1 MGNTVVIFSLP
12 EEVLVLVFLELG
24 LQSLVHCKR
33 VRFPLNIACRHFWH
47 TFKNSVLLQYW
58 TELQESCM
66 YDPLP
71 DCEASSAQSRLE
83 KLRAHR
89 RVWSAFSWS
98 DPEVIGDCRDAV
110 CWAFIGDVLAIGRS
124 GRVVCRQIGSA
135 SAHVPP
141 RTWMVGHPMRDYSI
155 AIDPAQDLLVVVGN
169 AEEGSSTKVIFFK
182 LSTGARHPA
191 AYGDISVYEE
201 NEIRADRIDGCQV
214 HGSRLGVLLRSHQP
228 TSVLKIWDWTSGE
241 LIFDLHMHILWSFS
255 FLPGDLVLLALLP
268 DNSDVTQLF
277 ICDLSS
283 GTFAGRRIVLNKCAD
298 NSQLPHICKFRFFAK
313 DEEDVE
319 MVSVRPIILPSQS
332 PVSRAAG
339 DISSFL
345 LKPESQLLAVTIHL
359 DRNGRINETTTLIP
373 LSTIMEYVD
382 RARSASV
389 LHLEVRWDEGV
400 PSGAHKLHAV
410 TGFGRQWECE
420 STYGTRFACLYQISR
435 GRFEPRDSHLDM
447 PPEVIKVNGEWRCT
461 HNQIAEEPEGVHG
474 RCADILLPRLPDGKR
489 WEKVLL
495 GAEAMVVIS
504 DGREDGLGITF
515 GILTL
520 QGPEAKE
527 SACSKE
533 TREEGMMP
541 IWRRVP
547 RSIVPGLLA

>member
-1 MGNTVVIFSLP
+1 
-12 EEVLVLVFLELG
+12 
-24 LQSLVHCKR
+24 
-33 VRFPLNIACRHFWH
+33 
-47 TFKNSVLLQYW
+47 
-58 TELQESCM
+58 
-66 YDPLP
+66 
-71 DCEASSAQSRLE
+71 
-83 KLRAHR
+83 
-89 RVWSAFSWS
+89 
-98 DPEVIGDCRDAV
+98 
-110 CWAFIGDVLAIGRS
+110 
-124 GRVVCRQIGSA
+124 
-135 SAHVPP
+135 
-141 RTWMVGHPMRDYSI
+141 
-155 AIDPAQDLLVVVGN
+155 
-169 AEEGSSTKVIFFK
+169 
-182 LSTGARHPA
+182 
-191 AYGDISVYEE
+191 
-201 NEIRADRIDGCQV
+201 
-214 HGSRLGVLLRSHQP
+214 
-228 TSVLKIWDWTSGE
+228 
-241 LIFDLHMHILWSFS
+241 MHILWSFS
-255 FLPGDLVLLALLP
+255 FLPSDLVLLALLP

-283 GTFAGRRIVLNKCAD
+283 DTFSGRKIVLRKRAD
-298 NSQLPHICKFRFFAK
+298 NVQLPHICKFRFFTK
-313 DEEDVE
+313 DKDDVE
-319 MVSVRPIILPSQS
+319 MVSVRPIVLPSRA

-339 DISSFL
+339 DCSSFL
-345 LKPESQLLAVTIHL
+345 LKPEFQLLAVTIHL
-359 DRNGRINETTTLIP
+359 DRNGRISETTTLIP

-389 LHLEVRWDEGV
+389 LPLEVRWDEGP

-435 GRFEPRDSHLDM
+435 GRFEPREYVCIRDMNPYTPQCSSHLDR

-489 WEKVLL
+489 WENVLV

-504 DGREDGLGITF
+504 DGREDGSGITF

-541 IWRRVP
+541 IWRMVP
-547 RSIVPGLLA
+547 RSIVPGLLT